1 MHCLSVCAPI
11 YFAGAGKTYTMLG
24 TESDPGIMVL
34 TLNSLF
40 ETIEDTSND
49 MIYRVTMAYME
60 VCHVTQCA
68 VCYVCVCSA
77 IAAILVGAY

>member
-1 MHCLSVCAPI
+1 MHVCLSVCT
-11 YFAGAGKTYTMLG
+11 GAGKTYTMLG

-40 ETIEDTSND
+40 GKIEDTSND

-60 VCHVTQCA
+60 VE
-68 VCYVCVCSA
+68 
-77 IAAILVGAY
+77 ILL